1 MRLPDDRTARPGVDR
16 RRPGRHDR
24 RRWILAVSVGEGI
37 GFAIATSLAVLGLVA
52 ESPVTDMR
60 PARQRLA
67 AVDEANLV
75 LDHAGQVNVFLVAG
89 LLSAGGFVGP
99 GATPDVAALRS
110 ALDTRVTELP
120 PLRRYP
126 VVAGRRHRWDERSPN
141 LDEHVRLV
149 APVDG
154 LSGLERLC
162 AELMSAPL
170 PLDRPLWELLVVPG
184 ASPGQTGFV
193 LRIHHAV
200 ADGTSAVAIAQEL
213 FDPSGRGTASAWEAT
228 VPRSRPGTQPRP
240 RRDLRCSLRRLGQ
253 ALRRIRKTL
262 TGRELGSTAL
272 LGERSRRRGVAF
284 VDVDLAALEAHVR
297 PLGAT
302 VNDALL
308 AAVASGY
315 RATLPV
321 VGEQVPAR
329 LPVSVPVALRR
340 RGTSGNQVGVM
351 LVRLPLDV
359 PAPDARLRLIA
370 ELTRAEKVPARE
382 QGTLEFMRGPFGAR
396 LMDRFARRQ
405 HLVGG
410 FVTNVP
416 GPARTLRLAGAPV
429 TAIWPVA
436 VLAAN
441 VRLGVAAVSY
451 AGRLSCSVH
460 FDAAN
465 VPGAVFA
472 RAMTEELVR
481 LSA

>member
-1 MRLPDDRTARPGVDR
+1 
-16 RRPGRHDR
+16 
-24 RRWILAVSVGEGI
+24 
-37 GFAIATSLAVLGLVA
+37 
-52 ESPVTDMR
+52 MR
-60 PARQRLA
+60 PAGQRLA

-75 LDHAGQVNVFLVAG
+75 LDHAGQVNVFLVAA
-89 LLSAGGFVGP
+89 LLSPGGFIGP
-99 GATPDVAALRS
+99 GGGPDLQALRS
-110 ALDTRVTELP
+110 ALGSRVAGLP
-120 PLRRYP
+120 SLRKIP
-126 VVAGRRHRWDERSPN
+126 CVTGRRHTWEEASPD
-141 LDEHVRLV
+141 LEHHVRPV
-149 APVDG
+149 ATVDG
-154 LSGLERLC
+154 RAGLERLC
-162 AELMSAPL
+162 GGLMSVPL
-170 PLDRPLWELLVVPG
+170 PRDRPLWEILVAPG
-184 ASPGQTGFV
+184 VGPGQTGVV

-200 ADGTSAVAIAQEL
+200 ADGAAAVAIAEQL
-213 FDPSGRGTASAWEAT
+213 FDPLEPGPTPTRAPT
-228 VPRSRPGTQPRP
+228 VPRPRPGTEPRP
-240 RRDLRCSLRRLGQ
+240 RRDLRRLLRRLGY
-253 ALRRIRKTL
+253 ASRRIRKTL
-262 TGRELGSTAL
+262 TGRELGTTVL
-272 LGERSRRRGVAF
+272 LGERSPCRGVAF
-284 VDVDLAALEAHVR
+284 VDVDLAALEARVR
-297 PLGAT
+297 PFGDT

-315 RATLPV
+315 RAALPAA
-321 VGEQVPAR
+321 GERIPAR

-359 PAPDARLRLIA
+359 PAPDDRLRLIA
-370 ELTRAEKVPARE
+370 ELTRAEKVLARE
-382 QGTLEFMRGPFGAR
+382 QGTLELMRGPVGAR
-396 LMDRFARRQ
+396 LMDRVARRQ

-416 GPARTLRLAGAPV
+416 GPARALRLAGAPV

-472 RAMTEELVR
+472 RAMNEELMR